1 MNIPTEPVNAVNGA
15 VNNRARTLNTPP
27 IDMNTP
33 PCPVNADSIAV
44 NASGCPVNTRPAPA
58 LDQSTR
64 TEQYETEGQA
74 A

>member
-1 MNIPTEPVNAVNGA
+1 MNIPTEPMNAVNGT
-15 VNNRARTLNTPP
+15 VNT
-27 IDMNTP
+27 
-33 PCPVNADSIAV
+33 
-44 NASGCPVNTRPAPA
+44 SGCPVNTRPAPA